1 MPPQFGY
8 DPIATVQQA
17 ITTLL
22 LMHEPQFLGIGLRM
36 YLSFAT
42 VVLSWYGMR
51 MMLAPRHAE
60 DHLWGFARLLL
71 VISFGYAMINFYESP
86 LPGLGISFSNL
97 ITDQTAFLASILS
110 ARSVQNA
117 QESLTT
123 LWNALEQPDPWSILA
138 NLLYWLMLLLIGLAQ
153 FALLFVV
160 SFGMIASAVCALL
173 GPLFIPFFIVPSCEW
188 LFWNWLKAF
197 VQYSFMP
204 VVANA
209 FILIFERFL
218 SRYLQTLPPG
228 LRLEEQLLYGVH
240 AVMILLTFTVGVLLV
255 PSLTSS
261 IFSGRSGESVLPGR
275 MF

>member
-1 MPPQFGY
+1 MPPQQGY

-17 ITTLL
+17 INSLL
-22 LMHEPQFLGIGLRM
+22 VTHEPQFLSIGLRM
-36 YLSFAT
+36 FLSFAT
-42 VVLSWYGMR
+42 IALCWYGVR

-71 VISFGYAMINFYESP
+71 VVSFGYGMINFYESP
-86 LPGLGISFSNL
+86 IPGFGTSFSNL
-97 ITDQTAFLASILS
+97 ITDQTAYLASILS
-110 ARSVQNA
+110 ARSIQNA

-123 LWNALEQPDPWSILA
+123 LWNALEQPDAWSILA
-138 NLLYWLMLLLIGLAQ
+138 NLLYWGMLLLIGLAQ

-173 GPLFIPFFIVPSCEW
+173 GPLFIPFFIVPTLEW

-197 VQYSFMP
+197 IQYSFMP

-209 FILIFERFL
+209 FILVFERFL
-218 SRYLQTLPPG
+218 SRFLQTLPPG

-261 IFSGRSGESVLPGR
+261 MFSGRSGESVLPGR
-275 MF
+275 LF